1 MPRMAMKMVTPF
13 IFVSASLL
21 TAANSRALRNQDSK
35 AHGVM
40 NADEVKKTLLEEIEN
55 NFASV
60 GKRGRLARLESALK
74 PLFDTLPKNEH
85 GNLGHSPVRYAL
97 HRIFVQRHGWYIKGL
112 EPDGDGWNNTS
123 PAGVLKDRVSSYVEE
138 LFEERLGGRGFNLHD
153 TAVLAATLEHL
164 IHDENKDRLVKAYKA
179 QKMAS
184 TNDLTRAQADTILD
198 EYMKLHLL
206 PAETA
211 SQVKWEDMTAIFPG
225 WEETKQFVRD
235 VRNEV
240 ERTSATDK
248 FSFSLMTNVVEEVGE
263 RFGHFQ
269 DAECSAMKTKLI
281 AMGDG
286 GVGRVPLAQFYKTSI
301 DDNTFE
307 FQESESYLRELGALD
322 ETDPAHPS
330 VIIPNYVQSA
340 TNCIASESL
349 YSVCCLNEC
358 EQLMSHLEK
367 EIDAPEA
374 EPSRIAAIVASLPS
388 STVEAPRSLSS
399 TLLGKLDEAAA
410 AHGGTV
416 QLHGRLF
423 GQWMHHAFPRECPY
437 PHVAGATN
445 PQTPDEWMA
454 EKGQESFAT
463 HEQMRSYVENAK
475 PRVIQA
481 VQELNHWTTEEEL
494 LVPFSARA
502 PFQAKTEAGSR
513 SVLWFVFSVVMLSAA
528 LVSVASRAAAPVKI
542 AKAALQGLTNPDE
555 LKNIKSDVSWTEPVR
570 ENSMMRLRSR
580 GDRSYLPA

>member
-1 MPRMAMKMVTPF
+1 MAMKIATSVM
-13 IFVSASLL
+13 FVSVSFFS
-21 TAANSRALRNQDSK
+21 AANGRALRNQDPETS
-35 AHGVM
+35 GVM
-40 NADEVKKTLLEEIEN
+40 DTEEIKKTLLGEIEN

-74 PLFDTLPKNEH
+74 PLFDSLPKNEH

-153 TAVLAATLEHL
+153 TAVLAATLEHI
-164 IHDENKDRLVKAYKA
+164 IHDESKSRLTKAYEAKQIA
-179 QKMAS
+179 FS
-184 TNDLTRAQADTILD
+184 DELTRAQADAVLD

-206 PAETA
+206 SEETA
-211 SQVKWEDMTAIFPG
+211 SKVSDRDMTQIFPG
-225 WEETKQFVRD
+225 WTETQQFVRD
-235 VRNEV
+235 IRSEI
-240 ERTSATDK
+240 ERTTAVGTM
-248 FSFSLMTNVVEEVGE
+248 SFSAMTSVVEEVGE

-269 DAECSAMKTKLI
+269 DAECGAMKATLI
-281 AMGDG
+281 SMGDG
-286 GVGRVPLAQFYKTSI
+286 GIGRVPLADFYKTSI
-301 DDNTFE
+301 NGDTFE
-307 FQESESYLRELGALD
+307 FQESEGYLRELGALD
-322 ETDPAHPS
+322 NTDPLHPS
-330 VIIPNYVQSA
+330 VIIPNYIQSA

-367 EIDAPEA
+367 EIDAPDA
-374 EPSRIAAIVASLPS
+374 EPSRIATIVASLPS
-388 STVEAPRSLSS
+388 STVEAPRSLSA

-410 AHGGTV
+410 THGGRV

-423 GQWMHHAFPRECPY
+423 GQWMHHAFPRECPF

-454 EKGQESFAT
+454 AQGTESFAT
-463 HEQMRSYVENAK
+463 KEEMRRYASK
-475 PRVIQA
+475 PKTKE
-481 VQELNHWTTEEEL
+481 VQELNHWMIEEEL
-494 LVPFSARA
+494 LVPFA
-502 PFQAKTEAGSR
+502 AKTETEGR
-513 SVLWFVFSVVMLSAA
+513 SKLWFIFSVVMLSAA

-542 AKAALQGLTNPDE
+542 AKAALQGLSNSDE
-555 LKNIKSDVSWTEPVR
+555 LKNIKADASWEEPVR
-570 ENSMMRLRSR
+570 ETAMMRLRSR
-580 GDRSYLPA
+580 GDRSFLPA

>member
-1 MPRMAMKMVTPF
+1 MKVVSFML
-13 IFVSASLL
+13 VSANLL
-21 TAANSRALRNQDSK
+21 ATAQGRAFRNQDATES
-35 AHGVM
+35 GVM
-40 NADEVKKTLLEEIEN
+40 NAEDVKKTLLEEIEN
-55 NFASV
+55 NFASF
-60 GKRGRLARLESALK
+60 GKRGQLARLEVALK

-164 IHDENKDRLVKAYKA
+164 IHDENKNRLSKAYEAK
-179 QKMAS
+179 KIS
-184 TNDLTRAQADTILD
+184 SIVDINRGQADAILD

-206 PAETA
+206 SADLALKVSDKE
-211 SQVKWEDMTAIFPG
+211 MTNIFPG
-225 WEETKQFVRD
+225 WGQTQQFVREI
-235 VRNEV
+235 RSEI
-240 ERTSATDK
+240 ERTTNVRK
-248 FSFSLMTNVVEEVGE
+248 LSFAGMTNVVEEVGE

-269 DAECSAMKTKLI
+269 DAECGQMKSKLI

-286 GVGRVPLAQFYKTSI
+286 GVGRVPLANFYKTSI

-307 FQESESYLRELGALD
+307 FQESEGYLRELGALD
-322 ETDPAHPS
+322 DTDPTHPS
-330 VIIPNYVQSA
+330 VIITNYIQSP

-367 EIDAPEA
+367 EIDSPDA
-374 EPSRIAAIVASLPS
+374 EPSRIAAIVSSLPS
-388 STVEAPRSLSS
+388 STVEAPRALSS
-399 TLLGKLDEAAA
+399 TLLGRLDEAAA

-423 GQWMHHAFPRECPY
+423 GQWMHHAFPRECPF
-437 PHVAGATN
+437 PHVSGAIN
-445 PQTPDEWMA
+445 PQTPDEWMSA
-454 EKGQESFAT
+454 EGQEITASQR
-463 HEQMRSYVENAK
+463 EMRRYAAMSK
-475 PRVIQA
+475 PKTDE
-481 VQELNHWTTEEEL
+481 VQELSHWTAEEEL
-494 LVPFSARA
+494 LVPFAARG
-502 PFQAKTEAGSR
+502 AKQGR
-513 SVLWFVFSVVMLSAA
+513 STLWFIFSVVMLSAA
-528 LVSVASRAAAPVKI
+528 LISVASRAAAPIKI
-542 AKAALQGLTNPDE
+542 AKAALNGLSNPDE
-555 LKNIKSDVSWTEPVR
+555 MKSLKSEMSWAEPVR

-580 GDRSYLPA
+580 GGQSYLPA